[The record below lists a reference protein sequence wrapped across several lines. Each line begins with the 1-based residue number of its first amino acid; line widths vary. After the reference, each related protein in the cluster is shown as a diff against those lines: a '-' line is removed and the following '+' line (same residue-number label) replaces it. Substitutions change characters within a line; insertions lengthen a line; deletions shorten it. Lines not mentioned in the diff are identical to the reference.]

1 MKIDEDLYFYSK
13 DKPFSQILARGF
25 ACNRFAIDNDDEIWL
40 IDAGTSPM
48 GRVKKLF
55 KQMRKDGLDPKKIN
69 KVIITHGHVDHI
81 NGFPAIQKGVEKL
94 GGKCEMYIHE
104 EDAHFVTSGDGDA
117 DFLQYMLDAAGKFA
131 KETFQI
137 SPSLFSFAS
146 KYGMGKAPANVN
158 PVCVKDG
165 DIIRGS
171 KYSVKIVHTP
181 GHSEGHICPY
191 LIEKKALF
199 LGDLIDQYY
208 DHKPP
213 LNLPSS
219 NFIKFKK
226 SLEKVREI
234 DIDLFCSAHG
244 HDITRGIEYN
254 RKYVDDT
261 LKQLYFGYNRTI
273 EILKAKQPAKLG
285 DFSWKFPSSIWQLQE
300 QRTLPFAIFKH
311 LISLGVVKEENKR
324 FSIIGEIPN
333 PESL

>member
-81 NGFPAIQKGVEKL
+81 NGFPAIQKGVENWREMQ
-94 GGKCEMYIHE
+94 EMYIHE
-104 EDAHFVTSGDGDA
+104 ETHLDKRRWGC
-117 DFLQYMLDAAGKFA
+117 DFLQYMLDVAGKFA

-146 KYGMGKAPANVN
+146 NTGWEAPANVN

-165 DIIRGS
+165 DIIKGF

-181 GHSEGHICPY
+181 GFRRAY
-191 LIEKKALF
+191 LPVF
-199 LGDLIDQYY
+199 D
-208 DHKPP
+208 
-213 LNLPSS
+213 
-219 NFIKFKK
+219 
-226 SLEKVREI
+226 
-234 DIDLFCSAHG
+234 
-244 HDITRGIEYN
+244 
-254 RKYVDDT
+254 RKESVIPWRFD
-261 LKQLYFGYNRTI
+261 RS
-273 EILKAKQPAKLG
+273 ILR
-285 DFSWKFPSSIWQLQE
+285 S
-300 QRTLPFAIFKH
+300 
-311 LISLGVVKEENKR
+311 
-324 FSIIGEIPN
+324 
-333 PESL
+333 